1 MRQRVAEHRER
12 GYRGHSIKIG
22 ALNSEGGPALDAARI
37 EECLADRQPGEYFLA
52 DANGG
57 MSVESALRLI
67 NLLPEKIDFV
77 FEAPCATWRECV
89 SFKLQCRLPIIWDEL
104 AITDDNVMQMISEN
118 ASDGISIKIS
128 KNGGL
133 THCRRQRDFCVTAG
147 YTMNVQETVG
157 TDIAYAAILHLA
169 QSIPERYLTC
179 ISKTS
184 DLVTTKVAD
193 FDIPLIDGGVEAPM
207 KPGLGIAPNIEV
219 FGSPIATW
227 A

>member
-1 MRQRVAEHRER
+1 
-12 GYRGHSIKIG
+12 
-22 ALNSEGGPALDAARI
+22 
-37 EECLADRQPGEYFLA
+37 
-52 DANGG
+52 
-57 MSVESALRLI
+57 
-67 NLLPEKIDFV
+67 
-77 FEAPCATWRECV
+77 
-89 SFKLQCRLPIIWDEL
+89 
-104 AITDDNVMQMISEN
+104 
-118 ASDGISIKIS
+118 
-128 KNGGL
+128 
-133 THCRRQRDFCVTAG
+133 
-147 YTMNVQETVG
+147 MNVQETVG